1 MMAFVLTLSV
11 CLACPETV
19 AKDTDA
25 RESETRE
32 IQSSEKPLAAAVAQ
46 LLSQQGDDGLWHSEH
61 YGALKQGAAV
71 SSLAVYALSNAIDR
85 KDHAIDRQEA
95 KNALA
100 IRACRRAVATL
111 LPESRKRGYII
122 NPDGSPDFPTYCT
135 ALILLA
141 HEKID
146 VGLTADDVMMFQ
158 AYIRRAQLDERR
170 SFGPESQPY
179 GGWDLMGPTELQGVT
194 SGANVSIAAFALEA
208 LKSDTSEEANRV
220 RSRALQWTRKCQ
232 NLSADDGFPFTS
244 DPKSQ
249 NNKAGLDKDES
260 NDRNEEDAEEENAE
274 KEDTAPGKPVSY
286 GSPTC
291 DGLRCLIA
299 TGAGG
304 KKPSDGDSSQDKDVK
319 RAISWLVKHPDVSQ
333 VPGFE
338 ATPESGWAEGLRF
351 YYYSTLSQVLK
362 HLPAEEREKRSS
374 ALLAQLKKEQK
385 NDGRFVNASARM
397 REDDPLIA
405 TAFAI
410 IALAELP

>member
-1 MMAFVLTLSV
+1 MMALVFTVTV
-11 CLACPETV
+11 CLACPPETAV
-19 AKDTDA
+19 KETPSAK
-25 RESETRE
+25 
-32 IQSSEKPLAAAVAQ
+32 KPLADAVAQ

-71 SSLAVYALSNAIDR
+71 TSLAVYALS
-85 KDHAIDRQEA
+85 HALDKQDSPDET
-95 KNALA
+95 ALK
-100 IRACRRAVATL
+100 ACRRAVATL
-111 LPESRKRGYII
+111 MPESRKRGYII

-135 ALILLA
+135 ALVLLA

-146 VGLTADDVMMFQ
+146 VGLTTDDVAMFQ
-158 AYIRRAQLDERR
+158 TYIRRAQLDERR
-170 SFGPESQPY
+170 SFDSDSQPY

-208 LKSDTSEEANRV
+208 LKSDASDDANRV
-220 RSRALQWTRKCQ
+220 RSRALTWARKCQ

-249 NNKAGLDKDES
+249 NNKAGTD
-260 NDRNEEDAEEENAE
+260 EEEPEE
-274 KEDTAPGKPVSY
+274 KEEVKPGNPLSY

-291 DGLRCLIA
+291 DGLRCLLA
-299 TGAGG
+299 AGAGKG
-304 KKPSDGDSSQDKDVK
+304 KNAKDADVK
-319 RAISWLVKHPDVSQ
+319 RAIDWLTKHPEVSH

-338 ATPESGWAEGLRF
+338 TTPESGWAEGLRF

-362 HLPAEEREKRSS
+362 HLPAEEAAKRSA
-374 ALLAQLKKEQK
+374 ALLAQLKKEQQK
-385 NDGRFVNASARM
+385 DGGFVNESARM